1 MKKKK
6 ELYNI
11 GVIENVSD
19 YFWYHIHTH
28 QNVNEVIKNE
38 ERLFEVEM
46 TVKFVFKGDGIDN
59 SVEVK
64 A

>member
-1 MKKKK
+1 MEKKK

-11 GVIENVSD
+11 GFMENVPD
-19 YFWYHIHTH
+19 HFWYHIHTN

-38 ERLFEVEM
+38 EGLFEVEM